1 MLTLAAYWRDQAKE
15 YGHCQENTAMMI
27 LIAIREKDFDSLYDY
42 LDAIKPDRVYRLFGI
57 ILIEKSGKRYLVRD
71 NNGYQPCD
79 LGDVMDDVDIFNT
92 FDIPS
97 SPKHKLYIAW

>member
-1 MLTLAAYWRDQAKE
+1 
-15 YGHCQENTAMMI
+15 MMI